1 MWQLI
6 NLKTNEKL
14 SEPGPL
20 PNNWGPVFGMH
31 NIKDQLGDLSWL
43 GNEYADQAWVQVAE
57 EPVQEAA
64 PINKAAAAWE
74 RAKILLRESDWA
86 MLSDVPMLNE
96 ERARWV
102 EYRAKLRNIR
112 SSVGFPENI
121 AWPNKPE

>member
-1 MWQLI
+1 
-6 NLKTNEKL
+6 
-14 SEPGPL
+14 
-20 PNNWGPVFGMH
+20 MH

-57 EPVQEAA
+57 EPVQEAV

>member
-1 MWQLI
+1 
-6 NLKTNEKL
+6 
-14 SEPGPL
+14 
-20 PNNWGPVFGMH
+20 MH

-43 GNEYADQAWVQVAE
+43 GNEYTDQAWVEVDDHS
-57 EPVQEAA
+57 VQEAA
-64 PINKAAAAWE
+64 PINKAEVAWE

-112 SSVGFPENI
+112 SSEGFPENI
-121 AWPNKPE
+121 IWPNEPE